1 MPVIRSSV
9 VLVAGAVG
17 FALVALPLPASA
29 QIRGGPFGRSAWGS
43 PYGSSRLDRDWRDR
57 RQQSREGQVTAEQF
71 KADGADD
78 LLGAGAIRVQVLPDS
93 SPQER
98 ERLDYEAAMLDRL
111 GAAGYDISGSGTGAT
126 QVAQIRVV
134 RDVAEPAEE
143 RRSPV
148 SGEGSVMV
156 SNRGSAMGLAVNVD
170 LTEPRKAL
178 MATRMDLRIIDQ
190 ASGDVLWEG
199 RASMLTRDQD
209 EDWDSA
215 AIANRLAAALL
226 EGFPARG
233 G

>member
-1 MPVIRSSV
+1 
-9 VLVAGAVG
+9 
-17 FALVALPLPASA
+17 
-29 QIRGGPFGRSAWGS
+29 
-43 PYGSSRLDRDWRDR
+43 
-57 RQQSREGQVTAEQF
+57 
-71 KADGADD
+71 
-78 LLGAGAIRVQVLPDS
+78 
-93 SPQER
+93 
-98 ERLDYEAAMLDRL
+98 
-111 GAAGYDISGSGTGAT
+111 
-126 QVAQIRVV
+126 
-134 RDVAEPAEE
+134 
-143 RRSPV
+143 
-148 SGEGSVMV
+148 MV

-215 AIANRLAAALL
+215 AFANRLAAALL